1 MDEHVSHRGA
11 YVWSCLPDLPLTW
24 GEMEARCTMCWVQP
38 PFSGAVTQTP
48 WPDESP
54 SWLPSDVGHGME
66 DGDYARHVT
75 ATTTSWPRT
84 SSSFWCTPLRWAG
97 GT

>member
-1 MDEHVSHRGA
+1 MRRAAVFMDEHVSHRGA

-48 WPDESP
+48 WPDERP

-66 DGDYARHVT
+66 DGDYTRHVT
-75 ATTTSWPRT
+75 FNDDELAENIK
-84 SSSFWCTPLRWAG
+84 FLLV
-97 GT
+97 